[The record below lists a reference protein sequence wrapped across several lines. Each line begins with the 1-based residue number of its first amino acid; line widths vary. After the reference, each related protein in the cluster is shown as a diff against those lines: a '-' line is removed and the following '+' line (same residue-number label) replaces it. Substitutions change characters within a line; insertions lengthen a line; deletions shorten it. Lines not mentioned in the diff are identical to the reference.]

1 MKKAIVCLL
10 VICLM
15 ISMSSVLAKSDS
27 NNGDWSKQNI
37 ILKNTSEAELM
48 VRVGDI
54 DALND
59 STEVED
65 SGYNPFTAVS
75 QYSHGYPW
83 EKNSNDT
90 KGTDSIFL
98 GASYRGEANDGYS
111 SNFNAYKDGSDTEN
125 AYSDGA
131 LEITMNYDATGLN
144 VKSAILQLCVDDF
157 QAISFDSHF
166 TVKLNGKD
174 APFIAELL
182 NHIDQTGP
190 TSYIV
195 SAIIPSNFYSDISS
209 GKLVITIDET
219 TGVGDGYAIDF
230 AKLLVNYN
238 NTIFT
243 GKFTGRTT
251 AGATVRLL
259 GTATTVVAS
268 QNGGF
273 EFEAIPGLNAIRASK
288 DGYVEGYDFGIVFIG
303 NVQSEE
309 DEIWIPNIELSQG
322 QGNPDIDFSKFGTT
336 NAWENASAWATKELE
351 EASKLGLIP
360 DSLKNA
366 DLTKSITREEFAE
379 VSVKA
384 YEALTGKKATPA
396 STNPFKDTSNPEV
409 LKAYALGIT
418 TGTSAT
424 TFEPNLLLNREQ
436 AATMLTRTYKK
447 ATIEGWTIQE
457 DSNYPL
463 EYTKT
468 NTFADDD
475 KISSWAKDS
484 VYFMNANGII
494 NGVGD
499 NQFAPKNVTSAE
511 EAMGYANATREQA
524 IIIATRM
531 VKNLK

>member
-1 MKKAIVCLL
+1 MKKVLVSLL
-10 VICLM
+10 VICMM
-15 ISMSSVLAKSDS
+15 ISMSSVFAKTES
-27 NNGDWSKQNI
+27 NNGDWSKQNVT
-37 ILKNTSEAELM
+37 LKNTSEAELM

-59 STEVED
+59 ESSVDD
-65 SGYNPFTAVS
+65 SGYDPFTAVS

-83 EKNSNDT
+83 VKDANDT
-90 KGTDSIFL
+90 KGTDSIFV
-98 GASYRGEANDGYS
+98 GTNYKGESSDGYS
-111 SNFNAYKDGSDTEN
+111 SFFNLYKDGEDAES
-125 AYSDGA
+125 AYTDGA
-131 LEITMNYDATGLN
+131 LEIAMNYDASGLN
-144 VKSAILQLCVDDF
+144 VKNAILQLCVDDF
-157 QAISFDSHF
+157 QAVSFDSNF

-209 GKLVITIDET
+209 GKLVITINET

-238 NTIFT
+238 NNIFT
-243 GKFTGRTT
+243 GKFTGKTT

-303 NVQSEE
+303 NVQSE
-309 DEIWIPNIELSQG
+309 DEEKWFPNIELIQG
-322 QGNPDIDFSKFGTT
+322 QGNPDIDFSQFGTT

-351 EASKLGLIP
+351 EADKLGLIP
-360 DSLKNA
+360 DSLKNG

-384 YEALTGKKATPA
+384 YEALTGKKAAPVA
-396 STNPFKDTSNPEV
+396 NNPFVDTKNTEV
-409 LKAYALGIT
+409 LKAYNLGIT

-424 TFEPNLLLNREQ
+424 TFEPNALLNREQ

-447 ATIEGWTIQE
+447 ATIDGWTIAD
-457 DSNYPL
+457 DSKFPL
-463 EYTKT
+463 EYTKS
-468 NTFADDD
+468 NTFADDKD
-475 KISSWAKDS
+475 ISSWAKDS

-499 NQFAPKNVTSAE
+499 NKFAPKNTTSAE
-511 EAMGYANATREQA
+511 EAVGYANATREQA